1 MPFVAV
7 ARRGPG
13 AAPIVYCHAQVLAVQ
28 FDPDRVVPAVAGVAV
43 QGGVRG
49 EFGQAEHG
57 VVGFRQVTRIP
68 ARNLRVSR
76 ICAAAAGKLREQT
89 SGGAIV
95 TSCIASPASL
105 AVLSM
110 VILSR
115 LHLG

>member
-1 MPFVAV
+1 
-7 ARRGPG
+7 
-13 AAPIVYCHAQVLAVQ
+13 VQ
-28 FDPDRVVPAVAGVAV
+28 FNPERVVPAVAGAAV

-57 VVGFRQVTRIP
+57 VVGFRQVTQDPGQEPSRFP
-68 ARNLRVSR
+68 DLRGSG
-76 ICAAAAGKLREQT
+76 GKLRDQT

-110 VILSR
+110 LILSR